1 MKKLFVIVLAMLT
14 VFCFTACGKTEEP
27 VTEPAPEILTEQE
40 SENYGT
46 GMINPWQDCS
56 TLEDAAAVA
65 GFEMAVPD
73 RIEGYPETHI
83 QAVENSMSQ
92 VFFYNGSFDDGT
104 AKSVLI
110 RKGTGSEDIS
120 GDYNEYSEKET
131 VSMHGVDV
139 TVKGDNGLV
148 YNAFWFQDGYAYC
161 INADDGMSRE
171 QIENLVEL
179 VK

>member
-14 VFCFTACGKTEEP
+14 VFCFTACGKTDEP

-120 GDYNEYSEKET
+120 GDYNEYSEKEI
-131 VSMHGVDV
+131 VPMHGVDV